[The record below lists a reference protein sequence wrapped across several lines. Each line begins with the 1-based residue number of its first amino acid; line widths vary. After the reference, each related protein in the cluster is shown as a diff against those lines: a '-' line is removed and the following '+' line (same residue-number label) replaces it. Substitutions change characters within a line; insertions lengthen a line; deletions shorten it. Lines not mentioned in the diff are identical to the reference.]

1 MNKLGKSV
9 SKTDLLREFLKSLNG
24 VLAIT
29 NRELELLE
37 ELINLQTDKN
47 LDYKYGVINKDTRK
61 HITQK
66 LGITPDNLSR
76 YLKKFRRLGIL
87 VPSKQYVDEF
97 VVNSALIP
105 EIIGDRVQITIILRI
120 NGNNEN

>member
-1 MNKLGKSV
+1 MNKLGKLV

-61 HITQK
+61 HIT
-66 LGITPDNLSR
+66 
-76 YLKKFRRLGIL
+76 
-87 VPSKQYVDEF
+87 
-97 VVNSALIP
+97 
-105 EIIGDRVQITIILRI
+105 
-120 NGNNEN
+120 